1 MESEEAHCVKIIMNG
16 EYKLTP
22 NNMSEREELM
32 ENEGERE
39 SAV

>member
-22 NNMSEREELM
+22 NNMSERER
-32 ENEGERE
+32 N
-39 SAV
+39 